1 MVAPATPT
9 FPAEQVDILTRN
21 MVAIEDTW
29 DLSQIYPDDAAWDA
43 DAAQV
48 PELLATATAHR
59 GMLDASP
66 MALLVA
72 LDDIMEVR
80 RVVERLRTYAAL
92 RRDEDQ
98 TVTEALAR
106 YDRSISLAV
115 QTGEALAFVMP
126 EILAMPEGKLGV
138 FATDAVLHR
147 YRHLLDDVQRQRPYV
162 RSTEVEEVLAQAADL
177 TRAPIEAFSALD
189 NADLTYGKV
198 KDDDGNEIT
207 LTKGRHGALMESRNR
222 DVRREAHQT
231 MMAAYTAHKH
241 TLSSLYASSVRNDI
255 FQARVRGH
263 QSARSAALFD
273 DNLPES
279 VYDSLIASVHD
290 ASPTMERFLGLRR
303 KALGLEQLAL
313 YDLRVA
319 LAPEPARKYSY
330 EEAIDIVL
338 GGLTPLGHRYIDDL
352 REGFAS
358 RWVDVYETKGKRSG
372 AYSWGTYGANP
383 VILMNWNGT
392 LNDVFTLAHEAGH
405 AMHTYYASQA
415 QPYHDYHYTTFLAEI
430 ASTLNEVLLTWHLLG
445 ELPAEDLLGRFA
457 ILNRFAD
464 DVYGTLI
471 VQTMFAEFEHLSH
484 QIAESGEPIT
494 LERLNQIYG
503 DLQSAYTPG
512 LEIDDSIR
520 NRWCR
525 IPHFYRAFYV
535 FQYATG
541 LSAAIALAGKIRDE
555 GQPAAERYLEMLAAG
570 GSDYSL
576 PLLQRAGV
584 DLTTPE
590 PVRLALVEFART
602 VGEMEQLADQGILAG
617 ARGDA

>member
-1 MVAPATPT
+1 LVAPASTAVP
-9 FPAEQVDILTRN
+9 EQADILTRD

-29 DLSQIYPDDAAWDA
+29 DLSRIYPDDASWEA
-43 DAAQV
+43 DAARV
-48 PELLATATAHR
+48 PELLATAAAHR

-72 LDDIMEVR
+72 LDDLMEVR
-80 RVVERLRTYAAL
+80 RVVERLRTFAAL

-98 TVTEALAR
+98 TAAEAFAR

-115 QTGEALAFVMP
+115 QVGEALAWVMP

-198 KDDDGNEIT
+198 RDDEGNEIT

-222 DVRREAHQT
+222 EVRREAHET
-231 MMAAYTAHKH
+231 MTAAYTAHKH
-241 TLSSLYASSVRNDI
+241 TLASLYASSVRNDI

-263 QSARSAALFD
+263 RSARSAALFD

-279 VYDSLIASVHD
+279 VYDSLIASVRE
-290 ASPTMERFLGLRR
+290 ASPTMERFLDLRR

-319 LAPEPARKYSY
+319 LAPEPARKYTY

-338 GGLTPLGHRYIDDL
+338 GGLTPLGSRYLDDL
-352 REGFAS
+352 REGFNS

-405 AMHTYYASQA
+405 AMHTYYASKT

-430 ASTLNEVLLTWHLLG
+430 ASTLNEVLLTWHLLS
-445 ELPAEDLLGRFA
+445 ELPQDDLLGRFS

-503 DLQSAYTPG
+503 DLQGVYTPG
-512 LEIDDSIR
+512 LEIDETIR
-520 NRWCR
+520 GRWAR

-590 PVRLALVEFART
+590 PVRLALVEFDRT
-602 VGEMEQLADQGILAG
+602 VKEMEQLAEQGILAG